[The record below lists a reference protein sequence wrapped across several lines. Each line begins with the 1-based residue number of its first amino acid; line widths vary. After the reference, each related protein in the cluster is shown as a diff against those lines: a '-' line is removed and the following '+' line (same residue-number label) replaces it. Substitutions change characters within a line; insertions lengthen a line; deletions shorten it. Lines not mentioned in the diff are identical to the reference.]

1 MNATDAMLHLDA
13 AVRSAPEPLLPPSA
27 LNSQISGILRATRPF
42 LDTDRD
48 WILQNIE
55 VLQQQISVY
64 DALLDRVDEVKSEL
78 QHRRDAVHKSMAAY
92 SSTLA
97 PIRRLHSDIL
107 RAVFHEIQ
115 LSMWW
120 NREES
125 GPPKD
130 HQALDFSQG
139 PWKLGHVCGAW
150 RDIVLSYPQLWSHL
164 VLHFRAI
171 HPTGTPHH
179 TVLALKAMILR
190 SAQHP
195 IDIVFELDVDHDE
208 YAAVQAFSVILD
220 ESYRWRSIHLQIF
233 LTLLGRLKVVRGKI
247 PCLESLTM
255 KTSWIPYFSRQELPE
270 DVRSAFI
277 DAPRLQKVTLHHT
290 HGLGDFMFPHHIT
303 HLAACVDNV
312 SNLEGYQSLVEC
324 HLEAGQGPGPLHH
337 IHLPNV
343 RRLFVSSTR
352 ILTHLRL
359 PSLDNL
365 VVYGHDTPE
374 VHTAVKMVNDFI
386 YHSRCSL
393 TRLATDSFVFT
404 DQVFVKDCLSLMNT
418 LVCLQIGL
426 VWEVENIFN
435 ALASIGFLPNLQ
447 HLTLQLFSSIEPSF
461 WDPFTAMISS
471 RSQYLRSI
479 RIFCFISN
487 DVERV
492 SERLTPLR
500 PPGLQLIVSMR
511 ENNEGTSSLGNFQS
525 G

>member
-1 MNATDAMLHLDA
+1 MNATDAMFHLDA
-13 AVRSAPEPLLPPSA
+13 VARSAPEPILPPNA
-27 LNSQISGILRATRPF
+27 LNSQVSGILRATRHF

-48 WILQNIE
+48 LILQNIE
-55 VLQQQISVY
+55 VFQQQISVY
-64 DALLDRVDEVKSEL
+64 DALLDRIDEVRAEM
-78 QHRRDAVHKSMAAY
+78 QRRRDTVHKSMAVY

-97 PIRRLHSDIL
+97 PIRRLPSDL
-107 RAVFHEIQ
+107 YRAVFREIQ

-120 NREES
+120 NKEES
-125 GPPKD
+125 GSPKG
-130 HQALDFSQG
+130 HWRALDFSQG
-139 PWKLGHVCGAW
+139 PWKL
-150 RDIVLSYPQLWSHL
+150 

-171 HPTGTPHH
+171 HRTETPYH
-179 TVLALKAMILR
+179 TVLALKAMIFR

-195 IDIVFELDVDHDE
+195 LDIVFELDVNHDE
-208 YAAVQAFSVILD
+208 SAAVPAFSVILE
-220 ESYRWRSIHLQIF
+220 ESYRWRSIHLQIS
-233 LTLLGRLKVVRGKI
+233 LTLLRRLKVVRGKI

-277 DAPRLQKVTLHHT
+277 DTPRLQKVTLHHT
-290 HGLGDFMFPHHIT
+290 HGLGDSMFPHHIT
-303 HLAACVDNV
+303 HLAACLDNV

-393 TRLATDSFVFT
+393 TRLATDSFVFIG
-404 DQVFVKDCLSLMNT
+404 QVFVKDCLSLMNT
-418 LVCLQIGL
+418 LVCLEVGL

-461 WDPFTAMISS
+461 WDPFAAMISS
-471 RSQYLRSI
+471 RSRYLRSI

-511 ENNEGTSSLGNFQS
+511 ENNEGTSSLGIFQS